1 MDLNINLI
9 STSAG
14 SGTIF
19 ISNPTNVQKTNWKIK
34 ITPQNFIITEMR
46 NLNFITNN
54 NSVTIRPKEW
64 KINIESNSRI
74 ISNFYY
80 TGSDNLEY
88 SVKTI
93 KSDNIPIEKG
103 IKITIENNT
112 DKDIIIK
119 PGKSFSFTYG

>member
-80 TGSDNLEY
+80 TGSDNLQYVVEN
-88 SVKTI
+88 I
-93 KSDNIPIEKG
+93 ESDDVVVEKG

-112 DKDIIIK
+112 EKDILIK
-119 PGKSFSFTYG
+119 SGSNYTFSIT